1 MTKMLYE
8 EYRPGSWD
16 YVVGH
21 DKVKRGVQVMLK
33 RGSLG
38 GKAFWLSGPSGIGKT
53 SIAYLIAGEVCD
65 EGNFIEIDAGGMT
78 PKDIDDLEK
87 MIRSRAIGTKSGR
100 AILVNEAHGCRQ
112 DTIRKLL
119 VTLER
124 IPGHVTWI
132 FTTTDVGKEKLFKDI
147 DAHPL
152 LSRCV
157 KFELKVEDY
166 ADKMILRAKEIA
178 EIEGLGG
185 ATKAE
190 FVDLAVACKF
200 NFRDMLTEI
209 EKGVMCRDDA
219 VVVSGV
225 GAGAND
231 DAGGC
236 VAGSASVA
244 MDWASMMDEM
254 LSA

>member
-1 MTKMLYE
+1 MAMLYE
-8 EYRPGSWD
+8 EYRPASWD

-33 RGSLG
+33 RGTLG
-38 GKAFWLSGPSGIGKT
+38 GKAFWLSGPSGVVKT
-53 SIAYLIAGEVCD
+53 SIAYLIAAEVCD

-78 PKDIDDLEK
+78 PKDIDDLER

-112 DTIRKLL
+112 DAIRKLL

-124 IPGHVTWI
+124 IPSHVTWI
-132 FTTTDVGKEKLFKDI
+132 FTTTDAGRDKLFKDI

-185 ATKAE
+185 ASKAE
-190 FVDLAVACKF
+190 FTDLAVACRF

-209 EKGVMCRDDA
+209 EKGVMIRDCVGGEA
-219 VVVSGV
+219 VAGVDSGV
-225 GAGAND
+225 
-231 DAGGC
+231 
-236 VAGSASVA
+236 VAGVVA
-244 MDWASMMDEM
+244 DAAPVMDWAGMFDEM
-254 LSA
+254 VSA